1 MCFHCL
7 LIILAFF
14 CFNIGCSA
22 AENALFLTDSEP
34 KRSISLSPIWSHD
47 LNKALFQA
55 QEEHK
60 VLVVAFLGNAWCPW
74 AEKLKG
80 DVLNSPQFFNRLKGI
95 AHCAVVSLDEEDS
108 EHNKQMRNIFHI
120 EQSPTIVLF
129 DYSQEEIARLG
140 FLPLSGQDYA
150 GRVIELVE
158 NFEEVIA
165 FLKNPKAVSSEE
177 KMARIY
183 LNAKKLS
190 SQSYCDQILQI
201 GLKKEKGSF
210 FILEKYAAL
219 LEKFKFNS
227 EVVQKTRKELIN
239 KDPDNER
246 GTQLKMAILEFQ
258 KLGFKVKGRKSIYRA
273 VFPLVDYVHKFGK
286 NDPENLWKI
295 EMMIAQFF
303 FTKNEREQALAH
315 AQASLQA
322 APEKVKGEVKDVVD
336 YITGS

>member
-1 MCFHCL
+1 M

-14 CFNIGCSA
+14 GFNVGHSA
-22 AENALFLTDSEP
+22 AENTLLSTDSEP
-34 KRSISLSPIWSHD
+34 KQSISLSPIWSQD
-47 LNKALFQA
+47 LDDAFLQA
-55 QEEHK
+55 QEEQK
-60 VLVVAFLGNAWCPW
+60 ILVVAFLGDAWCPW

-80 DVLNSPQFFNRLKGI
+80 DVLNSPQFLNSLKGI
-95 AHCAVVSLDEEDS
+95 AHCAAVSLDEEDS
-108 EHNKQMRNIFHI
+108 EHNKQMREIFHI

-140 FLPLSGQDYA
+140 FLPLSAKDYA
-150 GRVIELVE
+150 VQVLELAQH
-158 NFEEVIA
+158 FEEVIA
-165 FLKNPKAVSSEE
+165 FLKSPKSVSSEE
-177 KMARIY
+177 QMAQLY
-183 LNAKKLS
+183 AHAKKLS
-190 SQSYCDQILQI
+190 SQSYRDQILQI

-210 FILEKYAAL
+210 FILEKYAGL
-219 LEKFKFNS
+219 LEKFKFKS
-227 EVVQKTRKELIN
+227 ETVQKTRKELID
-239 KDPDNER
+239 KDPDNKM

-258 KLGFKVKGRKSIYRA
+258 KLGTKVKSKRSIYKA
-273 VFPLVDYVHKFGK
+273 VSPLVHYVEKFGK
-286 NDPENLWKI
+286 DDQENLWKV